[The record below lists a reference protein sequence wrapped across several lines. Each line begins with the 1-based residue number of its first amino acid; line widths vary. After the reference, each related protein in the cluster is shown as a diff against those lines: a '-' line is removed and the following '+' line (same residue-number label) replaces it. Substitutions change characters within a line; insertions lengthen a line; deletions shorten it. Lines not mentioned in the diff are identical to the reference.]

1 MDYIFSKVRGQKEK
15 MLFKKRC
22 CEIKSG
28 YCADNTTFHV
38 TIHNA
43 VLQEKCFTKINEI
56 IKSFVQENEMFFGF
70 YRTDG
75 LNLTKDEW
83 EKCDKEI
90 PLFFK
95 ENGEYRDIIE
105 TVTDRKGRKKEYSGY
120 LMVSKAQ
127 VNEQLYEKL
136 QWILQYYLETT
147 FFVPKIS
154 FTEFETI
161 FSNYMKKST
170 KDYIAN
176 GYTDFLFSYYDSGNF
191 SVTFDPQKYDIKYV
205 CEKVENIWNNQG
217 TIL

>member
-1 MDYIFSKVRGQKEK
+1 
-15 MLFKKRC
+15 MLKKRC

-28 YCADNTTFHV
+28 FCADNITFCV
-38 TIHNA
+38 TVCNA
-43 VLQEKCFTKINEI
+43 VLNENCFAKINETV
-56 IKSFVQENEMFFGF
+56 KSFAQGNEMFFGF

-83 EKCDKEI
+83 KKCDKEI

-95 ENGEYRDIIE
+95 ENGEYKDIVEKVIN
-105 TVTDRKGRKKEYSGY
+105 RKGKEKEYSGY
-120 LMVSKAQ
+120 LITAKAQ
-127 VNEQLYEKL
+127 VNEQLYENL

-170 KDYIAN
+170 KDYISN
-176 GYTDFLFSYYDSGNF
+176 GYTDFLFSYYDSRNF
-191 SVTFDPQKYDIKYV
+191 SVTFDPQKYNAENV
-205 CEKVENIWNNQG
+205 CEKIKNIFNSPLQ
-217 TIL
+217 

>member
-1 MDYIFSKVRGQKEK
+1 
-15 MLFKKRC
+15 MLLKKRC

-28 YCADNTTFHV
+28 YCVDNTTFRV

-43 VLQEKCFTKINEI
+43 VLQEKCFAKINEI
-56 IKSFVQENEMFFGF
+56 IKNFVQGNEMLFGF

-83 EKCDKEI
+83 KKCDKEI

-95 ENGEYRDIIE
+95 ENGEYKDIVEKVI
-105 TVTDRKGRKKEYSGY
+105 DRKGSEKEYSGY
-120 LMVSKAQ
+120 LVAAKAQ
-127 VNEQLYEKL
+127 VNEQLYENL
-136 QWILQYYLETT
+136 QWILQYYLETA

-170 KDYIAN
+170 KDYISN
-176 GYTDFLFSYYDSGNF
+176 GYTDFLFSYFDSGSF
-191 SVTFDPQKYDIKYV
+191 SVTFDPKKYDIKYV

-217 TIL
+217 TAL